1 MNAISRRQWSAAGLG
16 LLASRARGAA
26 HFTHPLGAE
35 LYTVRNV
42 MPTAADQTLKSIA
55 EIGYREVEPLISPPG
70 DDGGANNDNKNNN
83 NYVRA
88 VRTGS

>member
-42 MPTAADQTLKSIA
+42 MPAAADP
-55 EIGYREVEPLISPPG
+55 EPVT
-70 DDGGANNDNKNNN
+70 GGQYA
-83 NYVRA
+83 A
-88 VRTGS
+88 QLP